1 MSIIVLDSTTKSL
14 KVNLSGAV
22 ANTNPSF
29 VVTFADTTATAF
41 TEASSDGVLNGTSN
55 VTVVAAPAIAT
66 RRVIKNLIIKNND
79 TAAVTVNLFLDNN
92 GTSRNI
98 AKVTLAVD
106 DTWTLSG
113 TFSSNGSLKQTLG
126 TNNLDLTGTTSAQAL
141 TVSGATTLSSGTA
154 NGVLYLN
161 GSKVATSGSALTFDG
176 TNFTIGSGGSSGG
189 FSFTQRVAASASPVN
204 AFRITNGSDATFDFL
219 LQSNL
224 GTFGTGIGSLAFT
237 QNGTE
242 GMRLTSTGLGIGT
255 SSPSE
260 KLTVNGNIKL
270 GTSGTTWIYGPATT
284 GRSIYSNS
292 DSTAYIIAYGSSYG
306 GSNDAGLQFTAGTSN
321 NMVFN
326 SSGNLGLG
334 VAPIANTR
342 LYVRTAA
349 TTDTAYYADNAVN
362 SGFIVKFA
370 SALTSIGN
378 DFNQPLAFLT
388 NNTERARITSGGYL
402 GISTSSPQNY
412 LDLGASSTGNGLTWS
427 NYSNVFSEYSSGAL
441 ILSSN
446 YYGNIG
452 SGGYKTAT
460 TATFGAAGIQ
470 VSGTSGSGT
479 SGLIQFFVDPAT
491 SKTAGNAFTPTE
503 RVRITSGG
511 DFRVK
516 GAGTAGSTEAFQVS
530 GSAPADAARIDSSG
544 NLLVGA
550 TATSYG
556 MKMRVNGGIASTGSV
571 QFNIDGTSATNFE
584 WVLRLGT
591 GMQFYVN
598 NATVIA
604 TLTSS
609 GVWTNASDARYKEN
623 IRPVTYGIAEVMQL
637 QPRAYNIIGSERQ
650 EIGFVAQEVE
660 PFIPELVESSRNS
673 VTEEER
679 LTLSYG
685 QMSAVLVKAI
695 QEQQALI
702 TSLTAR
708 VAALEG
714 TQP

>member
-255 SSPSE
+255 SSPSR
-260 KLTVNGNIKL
+260 KLEVNGI
-270 GTSGTTWIYGPATT
+270 S
-284 GRSIYSNS
+284 R
-292 DSTAYIIAYGSSYG
+292 
-306 GSNDAGLQFTAGTSN
+306 FTDGTSN
-321 NMVFN
+321 VEITN
-326 SSGNLGLG
+326 GGG
-334 VAPIANTR
+334 VG
-342 LYVRTAA
+342 Y
-349 TTDTAYYADNAVN
+349 
-362 SGFIVKFA
+362 
-370 SALTSIGN
+370 IGPQTN
-378 DFNQPLAFLT
+378 HPLAFQT

-708 VAALEG
+708 IAALEG